1 MVVIIKLFFI
11 SVIAVCVAAGCSQ
24 SLPLWRQDAG
34 MIIERVRSHGADK
47 ILPDEF
53 KSVEETLVMGD
64 ALLLEDES
72 EEADN
77 YFHLAWTKGKIL
89 EMNLATEK
97 LRMAKAA
104 RLKAEAE
111 ERERQRELQRV
122 LQEEQKRLLQESTQA
137 AEAAAL
143 AKKSER
149 PRLSKEKPLPIYHT
163 VMRGETLP
171 QIAAKSDV
179 YNDLTLWPLLYR
191 ANRDQIRDPGH
202 IWPGQVLRIPR
213 NISREEIAE
222 ARRYSQEKPLR

>member
-1 MVVIIKLFFI
+1 
-11 SVIAVCVAAGCSQ
+11 
-24 SLPLWRQDAG
+24 
-34 MIIERVRSHGADK
+34 VRSHGADK

-89 EMNLATEK
+89 EMNLAAEK
-97 LRMAKAA
+97 LRMAQTA
-104 RLKAEAE
+104 RLKAEVE

-122 LQEEQKRLLQESTQA
+122 LQEEQKRLLQGSTQA

-149 PRLSKEKPLPIYHT
+149 PR
-163 VMRGETLP
+163 
-171 QIAAKSDV
+171 
-179 YNDLTLWPLLYR
+179 
-191 ANRDQIRDPGH
+191 
-202 IWPGQVLRIPR
+202 
-213 NISREEIAE
+213 
-222 ARRYSQEKPLR
+222 

>member
-1 MVVIIKLFFI
+1 
-11 SVIAVCVAAGCSQ
+11 
-24 SLPLWRQDAG
+24 

-47 ILPDEF
+47 ILPYEF

-89 EMNLATEK
+89 EMNLAAEK
-97 LRMAKAA
+97 LRRAEAA
-104 RLKAEAE
+104 RLKAQAE
-111 ERERQRELQRV
+111 KRERQRERQRV
-122 LQEEQKRLLQESTQA
+122 FQEEQRRLLQESTDA
-137 AEAAAL
+137 PESVAHE
-143 AKKSER
+143 KKIER
-149 PRLSKEKPLPIYHT
+149 PSLSKEKPLPFHHT

-171 QIAAKSDV
+171 QIASQSDV
-179 YNDLTLWPLLYR
+179 YNDQTLWPLLYR

-213 NISREEIAE
+213 NLSREEIAE

>member
-1 MVVIIKLFFI
+1 
-11 SVIAVCVAAGCSQ
+11 
-24 SLPLWRQDAG
+24 
-34 MIIERVRSHGADK
+34 
-47 ILPDEF
+47 
-53 KSVEETLVMGD
+53 MGD

-89 EMNLATEK
+89 EMNLAAEK
-97 LRMAKAA
+97 LLLSETA
-104 RLKAEAE
+104 RLKSEAE
-111 ERERQRELQRV
+111 ERERQRERQKV
-122 LQEEQKRLLQESTQA
+122 LQEEQRRLMQENTQA
-137 AEAAAL
+137 AESAAHE
-143 AKKSER
+143 KKIER
-149 PRLSKEKPLPIYHT
+149 PRSSKEKPLPVYHT

-171 QIAAKSDV
+171 QIAAQSDV

-213 NISREEIAE
+213 NLSREEIAE

>member
-1 MVVIIKLFFI
+1 
-11 SVIAVCVAAGCSQ
+11 
-24 SLPLWRQDAG
+24 
-34 MIIERVRSHGADK
+34 MIIERVRVHGAEK

-64 ALLLEDES
+64 ALLLEDET

-89 EMNLATEK
+89 EMNLAAEK
-97 LRMAKAA
+97 LRLAKAA

-111 ERERQRELQRV
+111 KRERQRERQRV
-122 LQEEQKRLLQESTQA
+122 LLEEQRRLLQESTKA

-143 AKKSER
+143 EKKIES
-149 PRLSKEKPLPIYHT
+149 PRLIKEKPLPIYHT
-163 VMRGETLP
+163 VLRGETLP
-171 QIAAKSDV
+171 QIAAQSDV

-213 NISREEIAE
+213 NLSREEIAE

>member
-1 MVVIIKLFFI
+1 
-11 SVIAVCVAAGCSQ
+11 
-24 SLPLWRQDAG
+24 
-34 MIIERVRSHGADK
+34 MIFERVRIHGAGK

-53 KSVEETLVMGD
+53 KSVEETLVMGE
-64 ALLLEDES
+64 ALLQEDES

-77 YFHLAWTKGKIL
+77 YFHLAWTKVKIL
-89 EMNLATEK
+89 EMNLAAKK
-97 LRMAKAA
+97 LRVAESV

-111 ERERQRELQRV
+111 ERERKRERQRV
-122 LQEEQKRLLQESTQA
+122 LQEEQRRLLQESAEA
-137 AEAAAL
+137 AEAAAHE
-143 AKKSER
+143 KKIER
-149 PRLSKEKPLPIYHT
+149 PRLIKEKPLPIYHT

-171 QIAAKSDV
+171 QIAAQSDV

-213 NISREEIAE
+213 NLSREEITE